1 MPAQNQPLHAI
12 PVRLPDTE
20 SRADSLGQLHLRRPI
35 ALRGPLDAW
44 FRRILRLDTH
54 VHLQLDKNGA
64 AFWDLVDGSA
74 NLTKIAARLAETLQI
89 EISAAQDSVVLFTK
103 MLMTRRFLALQ
114 IPNATP

>member
-1 MPAQNQPLHAI
+1 MPAQNHPLHAI

-20 SRADSLGQLHLRRPI
+20 SRTDSRGQLHLRRPI

-54 VHLQLDKNGA
+54 VHLELDENGA
-64 AFWDLVDGSA
+64 AFWALVDGRA
-74 NLTKIAARLAETLQI
+74 NLAKIATRLAETLRM
-89 EISAAQDSVVLFTK
+89 EMSAAQDSVVLFTK
-103 MLMTRRFLALQ
+103 MLVTRRFLALQ